1 VIVVEPVLR
10 HPSKVPEGWGISV
23 GLAEVGLQDK
33 TRQDEGML
41 MLFESKQVSGG
52 SGLLSF
58 EGHHDKMASE
68 AVLVAFDYV
77 RSHMQQIQQ
86 SLPCSPSPQRN
97 LLAQDVDTLINGSP
111 VNIGKMGP
119 SCK

>member
-1 VIVVEPVLR
+1 
-10 HPSKVPEGWGISV
+10 
-23 GLAEVGLQDK
+23 
-33 TRQDEGML
+33 

-58 EGHHDKMASE
+58 EGHHDKTAYE
-68 AVLVAFDYV
+68 AILVAYDYV

-86 SLPCSPSPQRN
+86 ALPYPASPQRS

-111 VNIGKMGP
+111 VNIGTRGP